1 MTRAILDTSVVIA
14 SGDDPAVL
22 DALPAESAISVATL
36 AELHFG
42 VGLGKTAAIRALR
55 LRRLG
60 AIEAAF
66 DALPIDADV
75 ARAYAAIALAVAGA
89 GRKPRARVM
98 DLWIAST
105 ALVHGVPL
113 LTCNPRDFVGVERLV
128 RITAI

>member
-14 SGDDPAVL
+14 SDDPVIL
-22 DALPAESAISVATL
+22 RALPDESAISVATL

-42 VGLGKTAAIRALR
+42 IGLGKTAAIRSLR

-60 AIEAAF
+60 VIEATF
-66 DALPIDADV
+66 DALPIDTEV
-75 ARAYAAIALAVAGA
+75 ARAYGAVAIAVAAA

-113 LTCNPRDFVGVERLV
+113 LTCNPKDFVGIESLV
-128 RITAI
+128 RITAM